1 MTPALLYGYVNA
13 SSSAF
18 FEAPMTDLAK
28 VQKLLNLTSSV
39 NDAEALSALRLVQK
53 LLSVNLGDYLLS
65 AMEEAM
71 NAGPSQTDPFKD
83 LEKLYEAEVAKV
95 QELKTQRDDK
105 DKALRKRE
113 RDVMRLKRDVKA
125 LEERVAE
132 YEKTLEAH
140 ARTAAKSLE
149 PNQYRELEKLYEA
162 ELVKNEYLKKQLGDK
177 DKAVKK
183 NMRDVSRLKRGKGSG
198 EDKVEELE
206 KMVNDLALELMD
218 YKDRERARKSLS

>member
-1 MTPALLYGYVNA
+1 
-13 SSSAF
+13 
-18 FEAPMTDLAK
+18 MTDLAK